1 MPDNKLSAKQAHGPT
16 HRFVFEPRG
25 RTDPRSI
32 GLIRGTYDL
41 HDKVLSPPLI
51 VAADHPN
58 AHHVLN
64 EGDEIE
70 VAEDDWALLHLVENI
85 YKDLFRYARCSAPAI
100 EPEPLPAKKRHSPVR
115 PDEPARHPPELA
127 LEQAFD
133 RPKKPRGRPQKKR
146 KAAAE
151 KMRADLREQR
161 LTPDELRKMKQIA
174 LAKEYD
180 CGREAACSARDDV
193 LSEIEFPTNSD
204 TK

>member
-100 EPEPLPAKKRHSPVR
+100 EPEPLPAKKQPTTPQIRKHKLTDAINARLKTGHWPPPWPKFCDDVR
-115 PDEPARHPPELA
+115 R
-127 LEQAFD
+127 
-133 RPKKPRGRPQKKR
+133 
-146 KAAAE
+146 
-151 KMRADLREQR
+151 DL
-161 LTPDELRKMKQIA
+161 KV
-174 LAKEYD
+174 
-180 CGREAACSARDDV
+180 ARDTYGYSDKTIQRIV
-193 LSEIEFPTNSD
+193 PTLKIRTLSGLS
-204 TK
+204 